1 MYAFS
6 KLSSLEFFFKILD
19 LAIGLKGKLFDV
31 ILSLL
36 LELVELLVVLQRGL
50 LEILSF
56 HMQLGFQLVD
66 PGAIQLFQAAELMF

>member
-6 KLSSLEFFFKILD
+6 KLSSFEFFFKILD
-19 LAIGLKGKLFDV
+19 LVIGLKGKLLDV

-56 HMQLGFQLVD
+56 HM
-66 PGAIQLFQAAELMF
+66 